1 MHSSS
6 PFYISNGNKIF
17 FYINLG
23 GVMNMTISFLSEH
36 IFIKLVILAIAF
48 DTLLGCL
55 RAIKTHQFN
64 SSFGINGGI
73 RKVAMIACI
82 FFLAVVDI
90 LTKFNFL
97 FMLPQDWVDF
107 LRLNHL
113 GISEFFSILF
123 ILYESVSI
131 LKNMYLCGLP
141 VPKRLKEKIG
151 SLLDTM
157 TDELNV
163 KDEK

>member
-1 MHSSS
+1 M
-6 PFYISNGNKIF
+6 
-17 FYINLG
+17 NL
-23 GVMNMTISFLSEH
+23 TIVFLATN

-97 FMLPQDWVDF
+97 FMLPQDWIDF

-113 GISEFFSILF
+113 GISEFFSFLF

-141 VPKRLKEKIG
+141 VPKKLKEKIG
-151 SLLDTM
+151 NLLDTM
-157 TDELNV
+157 TDELNI
-163 KDEK
+163 KGGNK

>member
-1 MHSSS
+1 
-6 PFYISNGNKIF
+6 
-17 FYINLG
+17 
-23 GVMNMTISFLSEH
+23 
-36 IFIKLVILAIAF
+36 
-48 DTLLGCL
+48 
-55 RAIKTHQFN
+55 
-64 SSFGINGGI
+64 
-73 RKVAMIACI
+73 AMIACI

-141 VPKRLKEKIG
+141 VPRKLKDRIG

-163 KDEK
+163 KGGSK

>member
-1 MHSSS
+1 MQ
-6 PFYISNGNKIF
+6 K
-17 FYINLG
+17 LG
-23 GVMNMTISFLSEH
+23 GSMSITIAFLATN
-36 IFIKLVILAIAF
+36 IFIKLVIIAIAF

-55 RAIKTHQFN
+55 QAIKTHKFN

-73 RKVAMIACI
+73 RKVAMIACV
-82 FFLAVVDI
+82 FFLAVVDV

-97 FMLPQDWVDF
+97 FMLPQEWIDF
-107 LRLNHL
+107 LRLQHL

-141 VPKRLKEKIG
+141 VPKKLKDRIG
-151 SLLDTM
+151 NLLDTM

-163 KDEK
+163 KGGSK

>member
-1 MHSSS
+1 M
-6 PFYISNGNKIF
+6 
-17 FYINLG
+17 NL
-23 GVMNMTISFLSEH
+23 TIVFLATN

-82 FFLAVVDI
+82 
-90 LTKFNFL
+90 
-97 FMLPQDWVDF
+97 
-107 LRLNHL
+107 
-113 GISEFFSILF
+113 
-123 ILYESVSI
+123 

-141 VPKRLKEKIG
+141 VPKKLKEKIG
-151 SLLDTM
+151 NLLDTM
-157 TDELNV
+157 TDELNI
-163 KDEK
+163 KGGNK